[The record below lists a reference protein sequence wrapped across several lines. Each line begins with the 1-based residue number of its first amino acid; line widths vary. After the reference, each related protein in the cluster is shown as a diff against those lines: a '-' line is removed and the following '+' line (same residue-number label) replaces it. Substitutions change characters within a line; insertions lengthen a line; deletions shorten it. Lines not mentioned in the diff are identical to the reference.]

1 MIGRMYQVK
10 KASRTGFIP
19 LRHLNYHVREWGSPR
34 LGQLPLFM
42 VHGWMDVS
50 ASFQFVVD
58 AMQQDRHIISPDWR
72 GFGLTDPGEVDSFWY
87 PDYLAD
93 LDALIDHFQPEGPID
108 LLGHSMG
115 GTVVSMYAGA
125 RPERIR
131 RLINLEGFGLATT
144 KPSQA
149 PGRYAKWLN
158 EVKAARQG
166 ELNLRT
172 YPNSEAVAQ
181 RLIKTNPRLSL
192 DKALWLAQHWAK
204 PNANGEWEIL
214 GHAAHKVI
222 NPYLFRVEE
231 MLALFVLF
239 SRAAAHGIGL
249 PVILPPVI
257 VQLGQ
262 RRKFLFEIR
271 VAGFGAGRGTFQAR
285 SLILGQLFQQRILLQ
300 FFMDELRQFQG
311 RHLQ

>member
-1 MIGRMYQVK
+1 MYQVK

-19 LRHLNYHVREWGSPR
+19 LRQLNYHVREWGTPR
-34 LGQLPLFM
+34 PGQLPLFM

-58 AMQQDRHIISPDWR
+58 AMQQDRHIIAPDWR
-72 GFGLTDPGEVDSFWY
+72 GFGLTDVGEVDSFWY

-131 RLINLEGFGLATT
+131 KLINLEGFGLAAT

-158 EVKAARQG
+158 QVKS
-166 ELNLRT
+166 LRNGGIGLRS
-172 YPNSEAVAQ
+172 YPDTEAVAD
-181 RLIKTNPRLSL
+181 RLIRTNPRLST
-192 DKALWLAQHWAK
+192 DKAQWLAQYWAK
-204 PNANGEWEIL
+204 ENADGLLDIL
-214 GHAAHKVI
+214 GHPAHKIV
-222 NPYLFRVEE
+222 NPYLFRVDE
-231 MLALFVLF
+231 MLAIYRNISAPVLNVEASQNDLEKWWEGKYSLDEF
-239 SRAAAHGIGL
+239 HERLQSITDLRSVTIADAGHMMHHDQPLDLA
-249 PVILPPVI
+249 
-257 VQLGQ
+257 QLIEA
-262 RRKFLFEIR
+262 FL
-271 VAGFGAGRGTFQAR
+271 
-285 SLILGQLFQQRILLQ
+285 QQP
-300 FFMDELRQFQG
+300 
-311 RHLQ
+311 

>member
-1 MIGRMYQVK
+1 MIGRMYQVQ
-10 KASRTGFIP
+10 KASRTSFIR
-19 LRHLNYHVREWGSPR
+19 LRQLNYHVREWGTPR
-34 LGQLPLFM
+34 PGQLPLFM

-72 GFGLTDPGEVDSFWY
+72 GFGLTDVGEVDTFWY

-93 LDALIDHFQPEGPID
+93 LDALIDHFVPEGQID

-131 RLINLEGFGLATT
+131 RLINLEGFGLAAT

-158 EVKAARQG
+158 EIKATRQG
-166 ELNLRT
+166 EMNLRS
-172 YPNSEAVAQ
+172 YPDSDAVAQ

-192 DKALWLAQHWAK
+192 DKAQWLAQHWAQQ
-204 PNANGEWEIL
+204 NSNGEWEIL
-214 GHAAHKVI
+214 GHPAHKVI

-231 MLALFVLF
+231 MLAIYQSISAPVLNVEASQNDLEKWWQGKYTQEEF
-239 SRAAAHGIGL
+239 HERIKHIKDIHSITIQDAGHMMHHDQ
-249 PVILPPVI
+249 PQILAQHI
-257 VQLGQ
+257 EA
-262 RRKFLFEIR
+262 FL
-271 VAGFGAGRGTFQAR
+271 
-285 SLILGQLFQQRILLQ
+285 QQP
-300 FFMDELRQFQG
+300 
-311 RHLQ
+311 

>member
-1 MIGRMYQVK
+1 MYQVQ
-10 KASRTGFIP
+10 KASRTSFIR
-19 LRHLNYHVREWGSPR
+19 LRHLYYHVREWGSPR
-34 LGQLPLFM
+34 PGQLPLFM

-58 AMQQDRHIISPDWR
+58 AMQQERHIISPDWR
-72 GFGLTDPGEVDSFWY
+72 GFGLTDSGEVDSFWY

-93 LDALIDHFQPEGPID
+93 LDALIDHFQPEGQID

-131 RLINLEGFGLATT
+131 RLINLEGFGLASTR
-144 KPSQA
+144 PSQA

-172 YPNSEAVAQ
+172 YKDSEAVAQ

-192 DKALWLAQHWAK
+192 DKALWLAQHWSK
-204 PNANGEWEIL
+204 PNAQGEWEIL
-214 GHAAHKVI
+214 GHPAHKVI

-231 MLALFVLF
+231 MLAIYQSISAPVLNVEASENDLEKWWQGKYKLEEF
-239 SRAAAHGIGL
+239 HERLKSIKDIRSVTIAQAGHMMHHDQPLDLAQHIEA
-249 PVILPPVI
+249 
-257 VQLGQ
+257 
-262 RRKFLFEIR
+262 FLQH
-271 VAGFGAGRGTFQAR
+271 T
-285 SLILGQLFQQRILLQ
+285 
-300 FFMDELRQFQG
+300 
-311 RHLQ
+311 

>member
-1 MIGRMYQVK
+1 MYQVQ
-10 KASRTGFIP
+10 KASRTSFIR
-19 LRHLNYHVREWGSPR
+19 LRHLNYHVREWGTPR
-34 LGQLPLFM
+34 PGQLPLFM

-58 AMQQDRHIISPDWR
+58 AMQEDRHIISPDWR
-72 GFGLTDPGEVDSFWY
+72 GFGLTDVGEVDTFWY

-93 LDALIDHFQPEGPID
+93 LDALIDHFQPEGHID

-131 RLINLEGFGLATT
+131 KLINLEGFGLAAT

-166 ELNLRT
+166 EMNLRT
-172 YPNSEAVAQ
+172 YADSDAVAQ

-192 DKALWLAQHWAK
+192 DKAQWLAQHWAQQ
-204 PNANGEWEIL
+204 NSNGEWEIL
-214 GHAAHKVI
+214 GHPAHKVI

-231 MLALFVLF
+231 ILAIYQSISAPVLNVEASQNDLEKWWQGKYKLEEF
-239 SRAAAHGIGL
+239 HERIKHIKDIHSVTIQDAGHMMHHDQ
-249 PVILPPVI
+249 PQILAQHI
-257 VQLGQ
+257 EA
-262 RRKFLFEIR
+262 FL
-271 VAGFGAGRGTFQAR
+271 
-285 SLILGQLFQQRILLQ
+285 QQP
-300 FFMDELRQFQG
+300 
-311 RHLQ
+311 

>member
-10 KASRTGFIP
+10 NTSRTSFIK
-19 LRHLNYHVREWGSPR
+19 LRQLKYHVREWGTPR
-34 LGQLPLFM
+34 PGQLPLFM

-72 GFGLTDPGEVDSFWY
+72 GFGLTDVGKVDTFWY

-93 LDALIDHFQPEGPID
+93 LDALVDHFQPEGHID

-115 GTVVSMYAGA
+115 GTVVSMYAGT

-131 RLINLEGFGLATT
+131 RLINLEGFGLAATQ
-144 KPSQA
+144 PSQA
-149 PGRYAKWLN
+149 PRRYAKWLN

-166 ELNLRT
+166 EMNLRT
-172 YPNSEAVAQ
+172 YPDSEAVAQ

-192 DKALWLAQHWAK
+192 DKAQWLAQHWAQQ
-204 PNANGEWEIL
+204 NSNGEWEIL
-214 GHAAHKVI
+214 GHPAHKVI

-231 MLALFVLF
+231 MLAIYQSISGPVLNVEASQNDLEKWWQGKYKLEEF
-239 SRAAAHGIGL
+239 HERIKHIKDIHSVTIQDAGHMMHHDQPLELAQHIEA
-249 PVILPPVI
+249 
-257 VQLGQ
+257 
-262 RRKFLFEIR
+262 FL
-271 VAGFGAGRGTFQAR
+271 
-285 SLILGQLFQQRILLQ
+285 QQP
-300 FFMDELRQFQG
+300 
-311 RHLQ
+311 

>member
-1 MIGRMYQVK
+1 MYQVK
-10 KASRTGFIP
+10 NTSRTSFIK
-19 LRHLNYHVREWGSPR
+19 LRQLKYHVREWGTPR
-34 LGQLPLFM
+34 PGQLPLFM

-72 GFGLTDPGEVDSFWY
+72 GFGLTDVGKVDTFWY

-93 LDALIDHFQPEGPID
+93 LDALVDHFQPEGQID

-131 RLINLEGFGLATT
+131 RLINLEGFGLAATQ
-144 KPSQA
+144 PSQA
-149 PGRYAKWLN
+149 PRRFAKWLN

-166 ELNLRT
+166 EMNLRT
-172 YPNSEAVAQ
+172 YPDSEAVAQ

-192 DKALWLAQHWAK
+192 DKAQWLAQHWAQQ
-204 PNANGEWEIL
+204 NSNGEWEIL
-214 GHAAHKVI
+214 GHPAHKVI

-231 MLALFVLF
+231 MLAIYQSIGGPVLNVEASQNDLEKWWQGKYKLEEF
-239 SRAAAHGIGL
+239 HERLKHIKDIHSVTIQDAGHMMHHDQPLELAQHIEA
-249 PVILPPVI
+249 
-257 VQLGQ
+257 
-262 RRKFLFEIR
+262 FL
-271 VAGFGAGRGTFQAR
+271 
-285 SLILGQLFQQRILLQ
+285 QQP
-300 FFMDELRQFQG
+300 
-311 RHLQ
+311 

>member
-1 MIGRMYQVK
+1 MYQVQ
-10 KASRTGFIP
+10 KASRTSFIR
-19 LRHLNYHVREWGSPR
+19 LRHLSYHVREWGTPR
-34 LGQLPLFM
+34 PGQLPLFM

-58 AMQQDRHIISPDWR
+58 AMQEDRHIISPDWR
-72 GFGLTDPGEVDSFWY
+72 GFGLTDVGEVDTFWY

-93 LDALIDHFQPEGPID
+93 LDALVDHFQPEGHID

-131 RLINLEGFGLATT
+131 KLINLEGFGLAAT

-166 ELNLRT
+166 EMNLRT
-172 YPNSEAVAQ
+172 YADSDAVSQ

-192 DKALWLAQHWAK
+192 DKAQWLAQHWAQK
-204 PNANGEWEIL
+204 NSNGEWEIL
-214 GHAAHKVI
+214 GHPAHKVI

-231 MLALFVLF
+231 ILAIYQSISAPVLNVEASQNDLEKWWQGKYKLEEF
-239 SRAAAHGIGL
+239 HERIKHIKDIHSVTIQDAGHMMHHDQ
-249 PVILPPVI
+249 PQILAQHI
-257 VQLGQ
+257 EA
-262 RRKFLFEIR
+262 FL
-271 VAGFGAGRGTFQAR
+271 
-285 SLILGQLFQQRILLQ
+285 QQP
-300 FFMDELRQFQG
+300 
-311 RHLQ
+311 

>member
-1 MIGRMYQVK
+1 MYQVQ
-10 KASRTGFIP
+10 KASRTSFIR
-19 LRHLNYHVREWGSPR
+19 LRHLNYHVREWGTPR
-34 LGQLPLFM
+34 PGQLPLFM

-58 AMQQDRHIISPDWR
+58 AMQEDRHIISPDWR
-72 GFGLTDPGEVDSFWY
+72 GFGLTDVGEVDTFWY

-93 LDALIDHFQPEGPID
+93 LDALIDHFQPEGHID

-131 RLINLEGFGLATT
+131 KLINLEGFGLAAT

-166 ELNLRT
+166 EMNLRT
-172 YPNSEAVAQ
+172 YADSDAVSQ

-192 DKALWLAQHWAK
+192 DKAQWLAQHWAQK
-204 PNANGEWEIL
+204 NSNGEWEIL
-214 GHAAHKVI
+214 GHPAHKVI

-231 MLALFVLF
+231 ILAIYQSISAPVLNVEASQNDLEKWWQGKYKLEEF
-239 SRAAAHGIGL
+239 HERIKHIKDIHSVTIQDAGHMMHHDQ
-249 PVILPPVI
+249 PQILAQHI
-257 VQLGQ
+257 EA
-262 RRKFLFEIR
+262 FL
-271 VAGFGAGRGTFQAR
+271 
-285 SLILGQLFQQRILLQ
+285 QQP
-300 FFMDELRQFQG
+300 
-311 RHLQ
+311 

>member
-1 MIGRMYQVK
+1 MYQVQ
-10 KASRTGFIP
+10 KASRTSFIK
-19 LRHLNYHVREWGSPR
+19 LRQLKYHVREWGTPPP
-34 LGQLPLFM
+34 GQLPLFM

-72 GFGLTDPGEVDSFWY
+72 GFGLTDVGEVDTFWY

-93 LDALIDHFQPEGPID
+93 LDALVDHFQPEGQID

-131 RLINLEGFGLATT
+131 RLINLEGFGLAATQ
-144 KPSQA
+144 PSQA
-149 PGRYAKWLN
+149 PRRYAKWLN

-166 ELNLRT
+166 EMNLRT
-172 YPNSEAVAQ
+172 YPDSEAVAQ

-192 DKALWLAQHWAK
+192 DKAQWLAQHWAQQ
-204 PNANGEWEIL
+204 NSNGEWEIL
-214 GHAAHKVI
+214 GHPAHKVI

-231 MLALFVLF
+231 MLAIYQSISGPVLNVEASQNDLEKWWQGKYKLEEF
-239 SRAAAHGIGL
+239 HERLKHIKDIHSVTIQDAGHMMHHDQPLELAQHIEA
-249 PVILPPVI
+249 
-257 VQLGQ
+257 
-262 RRKFLFEIR
+262 FL
-271 VAGFGAGRGTFQAR
+271 
-285 SLILGQLFQQRILLQ
+285 QQP
-300 FFMDELRQFQG
+300 
-311 RHLQ
+311 

>member
-1 MIGRMYQVK
+1 MRYILMIGRMYQVK

-166 ELNLRT
+166 ELILRT

-231 MLALFVLF
+231 MLALYQSISAPVLNVEASQNDLEKWWQGKYTLDEF
-239 SRAAAHGIGL
+239 HQRLQSIADLRSVTIDDAGHMMHHDQ
-249 PVILPPVI
+249 PQILAQHI
-257 VQLGQ
+257 EA
-262 RRKFLFEIR
+262 FL
-271 VAGFGAGRGTFQAR
+271 
-285 SLILGQLFQQRILLQ
+285 QQP
-300 FFMDELRQFQG
+300 
-311 RHLQ
+311 

>member
-1 MIGRMYQVK
+1 MYQVK

-231 MLALFVLF
+231 MLALYQSISAPVLNVEASQNDLEKWWQGKYTLDEF
-239 SRAAAHGIGL
+239 HQRLQSIADLRSVTIDDAGHMMHHDQ
-249 PVILPPVI
+249 PQILAQHI
-257 VQLGQ
+257 EA
-262 RRKFLFEIR
+262 FL
-271 VAGFGAGRGTFQAR
+271 
-285 SLILGQLFQQRILLQ
+285 QQP
-300 FFMDELRQFQG
+300 
-311 RHLQ
+311 

>member
-1 MIGRMYQVK
+1 
-10 KASRTGFIP
+10 
-19 LRHLNYHVREWGSPR
+19 
-34 LGQLPLFM
+34 M

-72 GFGLTDPGEVDSFWY
+72 GFGLTDVGEVDTFWY

-93 LDALIDHFQPEGPID
+93 LDALVDHFQPEGQID

-131 RLINLEGFGLATT
+131 RLINLEGFGLAATQ
-144 KPSQA
+144 PSQA
-149 PGRYAKWLN
+149 PRRYAKWLN

-166 ELNLRT
+166 EMNLRT
-172 YPNSEAVAQ
+172 YPDSEAVAQ

-192 DKALWLAQHWAK
+192 DKAQWLAQHWAQQ
-204 PNANGEWEIL
+204 NSNGEWEIL
-214 GHAAHKVI
+214 GHPAHKVI

-231 MLALFVLF
+231 MLAIYQSISGPVLNVEASQNDLEKWWQGKYKLEEF
-239 SRAAAHGIGL
+239 HERLKHIKDIHSVTIQDAGHMMHHDQPLELAQHIEA
-249 PVILPPVI
+249 
-257 VQLGQ
+257 
-262 RRKFLFEIR
+262 FL
-271 VAGFGAGRGTFQAR
+271 
-285 SLILGQLFQQRILLQ
+285 QQP
-300 FFMDELRQFQG
+300 
-311 RHLQ
+311 

>member
-1 MIGRMYQVK
+1 MIGRMYQVQ
-10 KASRTGFIP
+10 KASRTSFIR
-19 LRHLNYHVREWGSPR
+19 LRQLNYHVREWGTPR
-34 LGQLPLFM
+34 PGQLPLFM

-72 GFGLTDPGEVDSFWY
+72 GFGLTDVGEVDTFWY

-93 LDALIDHFQPEGPID
+93 LDALIDHFVPEGQID

-131 RLINLEGFGLATT
+131 RLINLEGFGLAAT

-166 ELNLRT
+166 EMNLRS
-172 YPNSEAVAQ
+172 YPDSDAVAQ

-192 DKALWLAQHWAK
+192 DKAQWLAQHWAQQ
-204 PNANGEWEIL
+204 NSNGEWEIL
-214 GHAAHKVI
+214 GHPAHKVI
-222 NPYLFRVEE
+222 NPYLFRVDE
-231 MLALFVLF
+231 MLAIYQSISAPVLNVEASQNDLEKWWQGKYTQEEF
-239 SRAAAHGIGL
+239 HERIKQIKDIHSITIQDAGHMMHHDQ
-249 PVILPPVI
+249 PQILAQHI
-257 VQLGQ
+257 EA
-262 RRKFLFEIR
+262 FL
-271 VAGFGAGRGTFQAR
+271 
-285 SLILGQLFQQRILLQ
+285 QQP
-300 FFMDELRQFQG
+300 
-311 RHLQ
+311 

>member
-1 MIGRMYQVK
+1 MYQVQ
-10 KASRTGFIP
+10 KASRTSFIR
-19 LRHLNYHVREWGSPR
+19 LRQLNYHVREWGTPR
-34 LGQLPLFM
+34 PGQLPLFM

-72 GFGLTDPGEVDSFWY
+72 GFGLTDVGEVDTFWY

-93 LDALIDHFQPEGPID
+93 LDALIDHFVPEGQID

-131 RLINLEGFGLATT
+131 RLINLEGFGLAAT

-166 ELNLRT
+166 EMNLRS
-172 YPNSEAVAQ
+172 YPDSDAVAQ

-192 DKALWLAQHWAK
+192 DKAQWLAQHWAQQ
-204 PNANGEWEIL
+204 NSNGEWEIL
-214 GHAAHKVI
+214 GHPAHKVI
-222 NPYLFRVEE
+222 NPYLFRVDE
-231 MLALFVLF
+231 MLAIYQSISAPVLNVEASQNDLEKWWQGKYTQEEF
-239 SRAAAHGIGL
+239 HERIKQIKDIHSITIQDAGHMMHHDQ
-249 PVILPPVI
+249 PQILAQHI
-257 VQLGQ
+257 EA
-262 RRKFLFEIR
+262 FL
-271 VAGFGAGRGTFQAR
+271 
-285 SLILGQLFQQRILLQ
+285 QQP
-300 FFMDELRQFQG
+300 
-311 RHLQ
+311 

>member
-1 MIGRMYQVK
+1 MKYILMIGRMYQVQ
-10 KASRTGFIP
+10 KASRTSFIK
-19 LRHLNYHVREWGSPR
+19 LRQLKYHVREWGTPR
-34 LGQLPLFM
+34 PGQLPLFM

-72 GFGLTDPGEVDSFWY
+72 GFGLTDVGEVDTFWY

-93 LDALIDHFQPEGPID
+93 LDALVDYFQPEGQID

-131 RLINLEGFGLATT
+131 RLINLEGFGLAATQ
-144 KPSQA
+144 PSQA
-149 PGRYAKWLN
+149 PRRYAKWLN

-166 ELNLRT
+166 EMNLRT
-172 YPNSEAVAQ
+172 YPDSEAVAQ

-192 DKALWLAQHWAK
+192 DKAQWLAQHWAQQ
-204 PNANGEWEIL
+204 NSNGEWEIL
-214 GHAAHKVI
+214 GHPAHKVI

-231 MLALFVLF
+231 MLAIYQSISGPVLNVEASQNDLEKWWQGKYKLEEF
-239 SRAAAHGIGL
+239 HERLKHIKDIHSVTIQDAGHMMHHDQPLELAQHIEA
-249 PVILPPVI
+249 
-257 VQLGQ
+257 
-262 RRKFLFEIR
+262 FL
-271 VAGFGAGRGTFQAR
+271 
-285 SLILGQLFQQRILLQ
+285 QQP
-300 FFMDELRQFQG
+300 
-311 RHLQ
+311 